1 MVPVLKGLW
10 ADLERMKVR
19 LWVADR
25 GDLRVVMLGR
35 TVSRLDQWPQ
45 SVQEKLSPLIR
56 VALWLLPFWLFRGW
70 LLRSRDGML

>member
-25 GDLRVVMLGR
+25 GDLRVVMLGHSEWDAVNSDR
-35 TVSRLDQWPQ
+35 KAPGG
-45 SVQEKLSPLIR
+45 PLFCNFR
-56 VALWLLPFWLFRGW
+56 VI
-70 LLRSRDGML
+70 

>member
-25 GDLRVVMLGR
+25 GDLRVVMLGHSEWDAVNSDR
-35 TVSRLDQWPQ
+35 KAPGG
-45 SVQEKLSPLIR
+45 PLF
-56 VALWLLPFWLFRGW
+56 VL
-70 LLRSRDGML
+70 

>member
-10 ADLERMKVR
+10 ADLGRMKFR

-25 GDLRVVMLGR
+25 GDLRVMMLER
-35 TVSRLDQWPQ
+35 TVSRLDQQPQ

-56 VALWLLPFWLFRGW
+56 VVL
-70 LLRSRDGML
+70 